1 MIIIIIIIHDNIY
14 KVMARYSLIEYS
26 DACLKTSGS
35 LWQHDRGKP
44 AIDDNENIIDF
55 PDDNN
60 HGALFNLNKKITRQ
74 TVNGNTKDVEIIV
87 PLKNL
92 NNFWRALEMPLIN
105 CEISLQWSG
114 NVAMFNVH
122 CSVAMI

>member
-1 MIIIIIIIHDNIY
+1 
-14 KVMARYSLIEYS
+14 MARYSLIEYS

-35 LWQHDRGKP
+35 LWQHYRGNP
-44 AIDDNENIIDF
+44 AIDNNEKIIDL

-60 HGALFNLNKKITRQ
+60 SSI
-74 TVNGNTKDVEIIV
+74 
-87 PLKNL
+87 KNL

-114 NVAMFNVH
+114 SVAMFNVH